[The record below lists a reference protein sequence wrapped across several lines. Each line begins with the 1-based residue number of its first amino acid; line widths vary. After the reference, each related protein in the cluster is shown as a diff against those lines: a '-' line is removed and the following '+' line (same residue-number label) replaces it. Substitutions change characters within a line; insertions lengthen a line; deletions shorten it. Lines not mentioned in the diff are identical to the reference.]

1 MELNRDVT
9 GDETVDA
16 DYASQDCYAKQDPLC
31 GAEELFAQ
39 FPPGNVVEDRP
50 RRVDDESEQQ
60 ELRSASKQ
68 QEDRVE
74 RRQHRDYRVLAEL
87 AGILLISLFPKD
99 EHECERRREKIRNE
113 RQVAAQRQSESEG
126 IIGE

>member
-1 MELNRDVT
+1 MGLNRNVA
-9 GDETVDA
+9 GDETMDA
-16 DYASQDCYAKQDPLC
+16 DYASQDCYAKQDPLR

-39 FPPGNVVEDRP
+39 FPPGDVVEDCP

-60 ELRSASKQ
+60 ELGSTSKQ

-74 RRQHRDYRVLAEL
+74 RRQHRDHRVLAEF
-87 AGILLISLFPKD
+87 AGILLVSLFPKD
-99 EHECERRREKIRNE
+99 EHESERRREEVRNE